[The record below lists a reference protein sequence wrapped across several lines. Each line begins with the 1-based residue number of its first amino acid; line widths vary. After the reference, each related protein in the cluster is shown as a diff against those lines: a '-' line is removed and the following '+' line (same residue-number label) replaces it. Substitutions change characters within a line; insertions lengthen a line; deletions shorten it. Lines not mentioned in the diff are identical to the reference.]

1 MVSSEKFVNDKGKEI
16 QFEVLFKKIYFHTG
30 IEITRVR
37 AIKINGEMVQSLDFM
52 EDPSRANVEIENR
65 KITKLVGMDNEI

>member
-1 MVSSEKFVNDKGKEI
+1 M
-16 QFEVLFKKIYFHTG
+16 
-30 IEITRVR
+30 R
-37 AIKINGEMVQSLDFM
+37 AIKINGVVVQSVDFM

>member
-1 MVSSEKFVNDKGKEI
+1 MVSSEKIVNDKGKEI

-37 AIKINGEMVQSLDFM
+37 AIKIDGEMVQSLDFM

>member
-1 MVSSEKFVNDKGKEI
+1 MVSSEKIVNDKGKEI

-30 IEITRVR
+30 KEITRVR
-37 AIKINGEMVQSLDFM
+37 AIKINGVMQSVDLFM

-65 KITKLVGMDNEI
+65 KITKLVGMDTEI